1 MPTLP
6 GEARVMHRE
15 GSGVNAGAM
24 RRPDRP
30 EARPSGRHHALDLIN
45 QFAQV
50 EGF

>member
-1 MPTLP
+1 
-6 GEARVMHRE
+6 MHRE

-30 EARPSGRHHALDLIN
+30 SGRHHALDLVHKL
-45 QFAQV
+45 AQV